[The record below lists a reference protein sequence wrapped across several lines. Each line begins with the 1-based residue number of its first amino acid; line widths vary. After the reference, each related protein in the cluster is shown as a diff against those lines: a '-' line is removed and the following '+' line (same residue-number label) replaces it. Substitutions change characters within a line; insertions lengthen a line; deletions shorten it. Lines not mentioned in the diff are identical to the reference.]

1 MQSLEDGA
9 KEMFAKEKS
18 STSYVLLVAPCFKHW
33 KKKKKNQHCR
43 NAVLLSEEIDD
54 SRRKRL
60 YYWVLSYTVE
70 FDCEFLNKLLF
81 LLKSSIQGLPCWFHG

>member
-33 KKKKKNQHCR
+33 KKKKKKN
-43 NAVLLSEEIDD
+43 N
-54 SRRKRL
+54 
-60 YYWVLSYTVE
+60 TVE
-70 FDCEFLNKLLF
+70 MQSCYQK
-81 LLKSSIQGLPCWFHG
+81 K

>member
-33 KKKKKNQHCR
+33 KKKKK
-43 NAVLLSEEIDD
+43 AVEMQSCD
-54 SRRKRL
+54 K
-60 YYWVLSYTVE
+60 
-70 FDCEFLNKLLF
+70 K
-81 LLKSSIQGLPCWFHG
+81 K

>member
-33 KKKKKNQHCR
+33 KKKKKKN
-43 NAVLLSEEIDD
+43 
-54 SRRKRL
+54 
-60 YYWVLSYTVE
+60 TVE
-70 FDCEFLNKLLF
+70 MQSCYQK
-81 LLKSSIQGLPCWFHG
+81 K